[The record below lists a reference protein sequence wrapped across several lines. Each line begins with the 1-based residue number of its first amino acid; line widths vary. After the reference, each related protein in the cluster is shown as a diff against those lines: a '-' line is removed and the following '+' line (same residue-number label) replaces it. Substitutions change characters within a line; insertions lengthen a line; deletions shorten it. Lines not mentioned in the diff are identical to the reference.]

1 MGIYQI
7 PHDLWNLVVR
17 FAYGVSLGG
26 DFFTDLSITQLQ
38 QLRIPS
44 IFLKETFPLRRGH
57 DPGPMA
63 PHCVL
68 HHRSFLMD
76 YAPKN
81 PFKKGYPYFPTA
93 GLNLKHYNVFN
104 AKLWGPLTFLSHEG
118 CRKCQTFPGHVKKRV
133 KFIYNARIYDW
144 HRIISF
150 LRRESLVDLSC
161 YTEENEYV
169 LDFVETLNQRNVDQD
184 KIKECICDMLPK
196 FDWVRLNHLAQNGM
210 IDML

>member
-1 MGIYQI
+1 MGIY
-7 PHDLWNLVVR
+7 PLPYDLWDLIVR
-17 FAYGVSLGG
+17 FGYGVALDG

-44 IFLKETFPLRRGH
+44 LFLKETFPLRYAH
-57 DPGPMA
+57 DLGPMA
-63 PHCVL
+63 PDGVRYH
-68 HHRSFLMD
+68 SIMMD

-93 GLNLKHYNVFN
+93 GLNLKNYNVFN

-133 KFIYNARIYDW
+133 KFIHDARIYDW
-144 HRIISF
+144 HRILSF
-150 LRRESLVDLSC
+150 LRRESLVDLTC
-161 YTEENEYV
+161 YTEVNEYV
-169 LDFVETLNQRNVDQD
+169 LDFVKTLNQNNINQD
-184 KIKECICDMLPK
+184 KVKECICDMLPK

-210 IDML
+210 IQML